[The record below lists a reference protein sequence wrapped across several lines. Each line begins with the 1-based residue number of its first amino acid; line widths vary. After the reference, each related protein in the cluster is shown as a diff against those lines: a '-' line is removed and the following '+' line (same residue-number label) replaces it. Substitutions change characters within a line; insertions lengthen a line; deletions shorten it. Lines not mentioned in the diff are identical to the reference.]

1 MHAISIDFKEVAMP
15 LLEADNVETVVK
27 VGATAAKI
35 AYETITD
42 QNEQNIIETVMSLY
56 SKYLKGVSS
65 GNSPQVNLPAPFES
79 KGSPKASY
87 YMSQSL
93 KVDGLKIKVRSDGS
107 YEYRDKLVRAANE
120 LNHYFELRLQ
130 GVFLFKS
137 KSSDALSTTL
147 NYVHYL
153 LINCMQDFTGKPEE
167 VSALAGLK
175 EFLGEFSKMP
185 KAKRRQDF
193 VAGALVYLDAAEKHL
208 IQLSHNLSAQQRFEL
223 MHGHAKGAAENS
235 LKLACMLMTHVDKHS
250 AIRTADPAD
259 LANGII
265 RRQHSS
271 LSAMR
276 VASSMVMG
284 DNPYNARF
292 KSVAAM
298 FQSTDMQLVPGMN
311 DDEGTRSKRADGFS
325 KMRWCLKPY
334 QTSDLVV
341 NPKSVKL
348 NIVAIDSAEKTERL
362 QSIDA
367 LLDLAGMYS
376 QFASLSRTVAL
387 HAGMRGSLM
396 IYNEKLYEKLYVTL
410 AKLSRK
416 INEKAKEAES
426 QLQAIKSYK
435 GRQCAYKE
443 LDIYKALDDFD
454 QSRNALA
461 YEYRSVTKSSTEN
474 YNALV
479 TEDRDIEQKLNENIE
494 VLRAQYSLELPEY
507 TTTQLGKVRSLNKL
521 LDLQFNSSVSEAKLT
536 SSDKS
541 QLIGLVK
548 KCFGHLV
555 DQLTGEFSLASLS
568 EIEGFKKA
576 SSDFSSIV
584 KKKLG
589 KKGEKFC
596 KKFLTSV
603 QGTLGVFAAY
613 EASAEPQV
621 SGSIASKSEEL
632 ASGRDE
638 LQFSES
644 EAQDELKR
652 LREELESLKSAV
664 NMAAE
669 KNTQRQGTSEGL
681 SENVVAVELKEG
693 QGQVT
698 ALHGKSPRLKQEE
711 KRQLYLNGGSAKGSE
726 ESYDKDNSLSL
737 KRYKKIKQ
745 ECGSGVGANIVF
757 ILRDG
762 KRRFTAWNE
771 RSLANRIIEGYLD
784 NGQAYMKSSR
794 VSICQEILKKEIG
807 ILDLGQ
813 DYPKLVGAVEAWVRN
828 THDMSTAYKF
838 SRCDFGRAAQ
848 LIDGLLTSRVCK
860 YSGQWLTI
868 PEAVEKGIGDDVL
881 HQVLLK
887 LDGKTELRPENP
899 DDYDA
904 YLFTALQGGGKINSG
919 IRFDHVVSEAL

>member
-1 MHAISIDFKEVAMP
+1 MP

-35 AYETITD
+35 AYEAITD
-42 QNEQNIIETVMSLY
+42 QKEQGVIKEVMALY
-56 SKYLKGVSS
+56 STYLSGASS
-65 GNSPQVNLPAPFES
+65 GNSSQVNLPAPFES
-79 KGSPKASY
+79 KGAPQASY

-93 KVDGLKIKVRSDGS
+93 KADSLKIKVRSDGS
-107 YEYRDKLVRAANE
+107 YEYREQLVRAANE
-120 LNHYFELRLQ
+120 LNQYFKLRLE
-130 GVFLFKS
+130 GIFILKG
-137 KSSDALSTTL
+137 KPSDAISTTL

-153 LINCMQDFTGKPEE
+153 LINCMQNFTSKPEE
-167 VSALAGLK
+167 VNALTGLK
-175 EFLGEFSKMP
+175 GFLSEFSKMP
-185 KAKRRQDF
+185 NARRRQDF

-208 IQLSHNLSAQQRFEL
+208 MQLSHNLSAQQRFEL

-235 LKLACMLMTHVDKHS
+235 LKLACMLMTRVDKHS
-250 AIRTADPAD
+250 AIRIADPVD

-276 VASSMVMG
+276 IVSSMIVG
-284 DNPYNARF
+284 DHPYHDRF

-298 FQSTDMQLVPGMN
+298 FQSTEMQLVPGMN
-311 DDEGTRSKRADGFS
+311 DDEDARSKRADIFA
-325 KMRWCLKPY
+325 KVAWFLKPY
-334 QTSDLVV
+334 QTSNLVA

-348 NIVAIDSAEKTERL
+348 DIVAIDSKEKTERL
-362 QSIDA
+362 LSIDA
-367 LLDLAGMYS
+367 LLDLAGMYA

-387 HAGMRGSLM
+387 HAGMRGSLV
-396 IYNEKLYEKLYVTL
+396 IYNKKLYEKLHATL
-410 AKLSRK
+410 VELSGK
-416 INEKAKEAES
+416 INEKAKKAES
-426 QLQAIKSYK
+426 QLEVIRSYK
-435 GRQCAYKE
+435 GSQSAYKG
-443 LDIYKALDDFD
+443 LAIYKALDDFD
-454 QSRNALA
+454 QSRNALD
-461 YEYRSVTKSSTEN
+461 YEYQSVMKSSTEN
-474 YNALV
+474 YHELV
-479 TEDRDIEQKLNENIE
+479 KEDKDIEQKLNENIE

-507 TTTQLGKVRSLNKL
+507 TTTQLGKVKSLNKL
-521 LDLQFNSSVSEAKLT
+521 LDLQFSSSVSEVKLT
-536 SSDKS
+536 SDEKS
-541 QLIGLVK
+541 KLIGLVK

-568 EIEGFKKA
+568 EIEGFKKS
-576 SSDFSSIV
+576 SSDLNSIV

-596 KKFLTSV
+596 KKFLTSI
-603 QGTLGVFAAY
+603 QGTLGVFATY
-613 EASAEPQV
+613 EASAEAQV
-621 SGSIASKSEEL
+621 GDSIVSKSEEL
-632 ASGRDE
+632 APGRDE

-652 LREELESLKSAV
+652 LREELESLKSAL
-664 NMAAE
+664 NMVAE

-681 SENVVAVELKEG
+681 SENVVAVEFKEG

-698 ALHGKSPRLKQEE
+698 ALHGKSPRLTPEE

-887 LDGKTELRPENP
+887 LDGRTELRPENP

>member
-1 MHAISIDFKEVAMP
+1 MP

-35 AYETITD
+35 AYEAITD
-42 QNEQNIIETVMSLY
+42 QNEQNTIEKVMSLY

-93 KVDGLKIKVRSDGS
+93 KVDSLKIKVRSDGS
-107 YEYRDKLVRAANE
+107 YEYREKLVRAANE
-120 LNHYFELRLQ
+120 LNEYFKLRLE
-130 GVFLFKS
+130 GIFLLKD
-137 KSSDALSTTL
+137 KPSDAISTTL

-167 VSALAGLK
+167 VNVLAGLK
-175 EFLGEFSKMP
+175 AFLGEFSKMP
-185 KAKRRQDF
+185 NARRRQDF

-208 IQLSHNLSAQQRFEL
+208 MQLSHNLSAQQRFEL
-223 MHGHAKGAAENS
+223 MHGHAKGAAENA
-235 LKLACMLMTHVDKHS
+235 LKLACMLMTGVDKHS
-250 AIRTADPAD
+250 AISIADPAD

-271 LSAMR
+271 LSAMQI
-276 VASSMVMG
+276 ASSMIMG
-284 DNPYNARF
+284 DHPYHYRF

-298 FQSTDMQLVPGMN
+298 FQSTEMQLVPGMN
-311 DDEGTRSKRADGFS
+311 DDEDTRSKRAGGFA

-348 NIVAIDSAEKTERL
+348 NIVAIDSEEKAERL

-367 LLDLAGMYS
+367 LLDLAGMYT

-387 HAGMRGSLM
+387 HAGMPGSLV
-396 IYNEKLYEKLYVTL
+396 IYNEKLYEKLYATL
-410 AKLSRK
+410 AELSRK
-416 INEKAKEAES
+416 INEKAKEAEF
-426 QLQAIKSYK
+426 QLQAIRSYK
-435 GRQCAYKE
+435 GSQSAYKG
-443 LDIYKALDDFD
+443 LAIYKALDDFD

-461 YEYRSVTKSSTEN
+461 YEYQSVTKSSTEN
-474 YNALV
+474 YHELV
-479 TEDRDIEQKLNENIE
+479 KEDKDIEQKLNENIE

-507 TTTQLGKVRSLNKL
+507 TTTQIGKVRSLNKL
-521 LDLQFNSSVSEAKLT
+521 LDLQFNSSVSEVKLT
-536 SSDKS
+536 GSDKS
-541 QLIGLVK
+541 QLIGLIK

-555 DQLTGEFSLASLS
+555 DQLTGEFSLASLA
-568 EIEGFKKA
+568 EIEDFKRA
-576 SSDFSSIV
+576 SPDLRAIV

-603 QGTLGVFAAY
+603 QGTFGVFAAY
-613 EASAEPQV
+613 EASVEAQV
-621 SGSIASKSEEL
+621 DDSIASKSEEL
-632 ASGRDE
+632 APGDE

-652 LREELESLKSAV
+652 LREELESLKSAL
-664 NMAAE
+664 NMVAE
-669 KNTQRQGTSEGL
+669 QNMQRQGTSEGL

-698 ALHGKSPRLKQEE
+698 ASHGKSPRLTPEE

-745 ECGSGVGANIVF
+745 ECGCGVGANIVF

-771 RSLANRIIEGYLD
+771 RSLANRIIDGYLD
-784 NGQAYMKSSR
+784 KGQAYMKSSR
-794 VSICQEILKKEIG
+794 VSICQDIIKSEIRILG
-807 ILDLGQ
+807 IEE
-813 DYPKLVGAVEAWVRN
+813 DYPKLVGAVEAWIKN

-838 SRCDFGRAAQ
+838 SRCDFVRAAQ

-860 YSGQWLTI
+860 CDGRWLTI
-868 PEAVEKGIGDDVL
+868 PEAVEEGIRDDVL

-887 LDGKTELRPENP
+887 LDGKTELRPENA

-919 IRFDHVVSEAL
+919 VKFDHVVSEAL